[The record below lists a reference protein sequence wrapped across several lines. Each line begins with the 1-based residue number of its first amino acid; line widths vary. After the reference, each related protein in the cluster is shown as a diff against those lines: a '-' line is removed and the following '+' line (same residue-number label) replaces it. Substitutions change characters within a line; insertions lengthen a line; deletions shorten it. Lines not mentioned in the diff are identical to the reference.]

1 MVAPGGKPGAYR
13 AQPSAALSSTA
24 LRRPFSL
31 PHAIPNRLAVTVLVA
46 AGCLLFAACE
56 KPDASYVTSPSIKA
70 LIGTTT
76 GNVAFNPPE
85 TAPEPTADPPKWDI
99 NFDLARFT
107 QLENDSP
114 ALEVLMQV
122 ETRPGYGFEL
132 WISGED
138 GKTVARWSGGSTND
152 YNGTACFQLELQ
164 REGEAIPLPQ
174 GKYHATLAFR
184 DPEGPVF
191 VAKRIDITNFTPKL
205 SGNVPGPES
214 EVFREAWACR
224 RGQ

>member
-1 MVAPGGKPGAYR
+1 MTSSR
-13 AQPSAALSSTA
+13 LALS
-24 LRRPFSL
+24 
-31 PHAIPNRLAVTVLVA
+31 VLVA
-46 AGCLLFAACE
+46 AGCVLFAACE
-56 KPDASYVTSPSIKA
+56 KPDASYVTSPSMKA
-70 LIGTTT
+70 LIGTAT

-85 TAPEPTADPPKWDI
+85 TAPQPVDEPDRWDV

-107 QLENDSP
+107 TLENDSP

-138 GKTVARWSGGSTND
+138 GKTVARWSAGSTAV

-164 REGEAIPLPQ
+164 RDGEAVPLPQ
-174 GKYHATLAFR
+174 GKYEATVVFR
-184 DPEGPVF
+184 DPEGPVLT
-191 VAKRIDITNFTPKL
+191 AKRLAITNFTPKL
-205 SGNVPGPES
+205 EGATPGPES
-214 EVFREAWACR
+214 EVFKEAWACR